1 MVGSTKSP
9 IEEGR
14 IALALDSNAPVSGSA
29 GSAKVAM
36 QKGQATRRTLWFR
49 RHLKIAVH
57 VYGHGSDK
65 EPFFEETN
73 TLTVHAHGA
82 VITLVTMVNQ
92 DQKLILTNPKTGE
105 DLECKVAYLEPN
117 ENGETNVGIEF
128 MSPPHSF
135 WGIAFPPD
143 DWNPDERKRPRARP
157 AGGSSPEYH
166 SRDKSEIS
174 AT

>member
-1 MVGSTKSP
+1 
-9 IEEGR
+9 
-14 IALALDSNAPVSGSA
+14 
-29 GSAKVAM
+29 
-36 QKGQATRRTLWFR
+36 
-49 RHLKIAVH
+49 
-57 VYGHGSDK
+57 
-65 EPFFEETN
+65 
-73 TLTVHAHGA
+73 
-82 VITLVTMVNQ
+82 MVNQ

-166 SRDKSEIS
+166 SRDKRSEERRVGKECRS
-174 AT
+174 RVAVGL